1 MRPNHQSLRLL
12 VAMITL
18 IAAPYLAYAGLSVE
32 EVAQFKDLL
41 TKAERGDRGAQ
52 ELVAIHYELGT
63 GTSIDLKEAAHWFR
77 TAAGQDSLMA
87 RFRLGTYYL
96 NGKGVEKDPTTAVIW
111 LRKAAKRGHAAAQIK
126 LGECYESGNGVPKD
140 LIEAYAFYT
149 VASIINLDGPRKRDE
164 IKSQLTKPQLES
176 AQRRA
181 ISLQKEIEEASRGK

>member
-1 MRPNHQSLRLL
+1 
-12 VAMITL
+12 
-18 IAAPYLAYAGLSVE
+18 
-32 EVAQFKDLL
+32 
-41 TKAERGDRGAQ
+41 
-52 ELVAIHYELGT
+52 
-63 GTSIDLKEAAHWFR
+63 
-77 TAAGQDSLMA
+77 MA